1 MFLQKGQFEHADY
14 GNTLIRLCD
23 CWGQGTDMRKL
34 KIAVDARNLG
44 SKPSGIGM
52 YLNDFLEQLEKY
64 EEFEWVLFTDVK
76 ESEYIKR
83 FEAKGLTVIS
93 MNKPVY
99 KSLGVYGYFNFI
111 KKQLREIKPDIFW
124 EVNNLIPVR
133 LKGDFKTLV
142 TIHDMFPIQ
151 YVKYFGQLYSMYFKV
166 SIRKTLK
173 HTDMI
178 LYNSEQTKNDTEMYF
193 PRAKKIP
200 SCNAYII
207 SNPLTR
213 YVPPKDEN
221 YFLYVGNMEKRKGV
235 DILIKAYRRYRENGG
250 TRPLILAGKMLEDDI
265 EQLVESAMTEVEGLT
280 YLGYV
285 SHTTRYDLY
294 NNCSC
299 FVFPSMA
306 EGFGMPILEV
316 MKHNK
321 PILASNLRI
330 FDEIVGDCVER
341 FSLAGDEDD
350 KVISLAEGMKRIDD
364 KINSG
369 LVDEKAYRD
378 ALDKYTPERL
388 GGMVRDFIN
397 SQMKN

>member
-1 MFLQKGQFEHADY
+1 MKDY
-14 GNTLIRLCD
+14 LLGAENTV
-23 CWGQGTDMRKL
+23 MKKL
-34 KIAVDARNLG
+34 KIAVDARTLG
-44 SKPSGIGM
+44 SRPSGVGM
-52 YLNDFLEQLEKY
+52 YLNDFLEQLITY
-64 EEFEWVLFTDVK
+64 DEFEWILFTDVK

-83 FEAKGLTVIS
+83 FEARGIKVIEWG
-93 MNKPVY
+93 KPVCG
-99 KSLGVYGYFNFI
+99 S
-111 KKQLREIKPDIFW
+111 
-124 EVNNLIPVR
+124 
-133 LKGDFKTLV
+133 FKTLI

-151 YVKYFGQLYSMYFKV
+151 YVRYFGKIYSYYFKFNLGV
-166 SIRKTLK
+166 TLR

-178 LYNSEQTKNDTEMYF
+178 LYNSEQTKDDTEMYF
-193 PRAKKIP
+193 PKAKKIP

-235 DILIKAYRRYRENGG
+235 DILIKAYRRYREEGG
-250 TRPLILAGKMLEDDI
+250 TRPLILAGKMQEDDI
-265 EQLVESAMTEVEGLT
+265 EQLLETALTEIEGLT

-321 PILASNLRI
+321 PILASNLKI
-330 FDEIVGDCVER
+330 FDEVVGDCVER
-341 FSLAGDEDD
+341 FSLAGDDDD
-350 KVISLAEGMKRIDD
+350 KVISLANGMKNIDK

-369 LVDEKAYRD
+369 LVDENAYRH

-397 SQMKN
+397 SQMNNR